1 MSAEIIRISERS
13 VKLCCN
19 KKGCP
24 TVEDLGN
31 GSVRITDDDGNKIVV
46 KKEEAVLLSDG
57 VKTLNETKLIL
68 G

>member
-1 MSAEIIRISERS
+1 MIKRLTDSS

-24 TVEDLGN
+24 VMRDLGDGTVE
-31 GSVRITDDDGNKIVV
+31 ITDDDGNKIVI
-46 KKEEAVLLSDG
+46 KKDEAKLLSDG
-57 VKTLNETKLIL
+57 VKTLNNESLLL